1 MNNVESHIT
10 SHAVSGLGEKLIRGV
25 GAGFVGQLLS
35 VLSRIILPPMFLK
48 SWGVDVYGEWLL
60 ITAAVANLA
69 LSEVGGN
76 VYITNRLTQFYAKG
90 EIKAFRSTLQTA
102 LVVFLTWPAVM
113 FLIFLL
119 LVTIVPLGSIL
130 GLRFINEELL
140 RIVAV
145 VLAFQILVEI
155 PKGLILGVFRATDN
169 LPRGVMLANYVLL
182 IQLVFVGSGLW
193 LGGDI
198 IAIAVL
204 QIIPIIF
211 IIIFTIFEINKKFPD
226 SHLFSFEFFNLDIA
240 KQFFLPSVHF
250 FLIQISQVL
259 STQGPVMVIG
269 LLLGSGQVVLF
280 VTMRMLSNIIK
291 SVLNLLSHA
300 AWPDMTKFEA
310 EHNDL
315 KLTTLFKALL
325 RTVIALMIV
334 VVTVLTCLGRAI
346 YDAWLGETEL
356 YDQTVMNLFLLLLV
370 LQVFSAVYGNLLMAT
385 NKHRGLAAVM
395 LASSIV
401 SIFFAYVGANI
412 DGIKG
417 LLYGMIAAES
427 LMQLWA
433 VPFLVYKHFRQ
444 FSLAMF
450 ITEAVPLIIVIP
462 MVFEPV
468 YALLFVPLLIMW
480 WWRAVKPLRQCE
492 PVAMKGS

>member
-1 MNNVESHIT
+1 
-10 SHAVSGLGEKLIRGV
+10 
-25 GAGFVGQLLS
+25 
-35 VLSRIILPPMFLK
+35 MFLK

-90 EIKAFRSTLQTA
+90 DIKAFQSTLQTA

-169 LPRGVMLANYVLL
+169 LPRGVMLANYVVL

-193 LGGDI
+193 LGGGI

-204 QIIPIIF
+204 QIIPIIL

-226 SHLFSFEFFNLDIA
+226 SHLFSFEFFNLDIV

-259 STQGPVMVIG
+259 STQGTVMVIG

-315 KLTTLFKALL
+315 KLTALFKALL

-346 YDAWLGETEL
+346 YEAWLGETEL

-370 LQVFSAVYGNLLMAT
+370 LQVLSAVYGNLLMAT

-433 VPFLVYKHFRQ
+433 VPFLVYKHYRQ

-468 YALLFVPLLIMW
+468 YALLFVPLLMMW
-480 WWRAVKPLRQCE
+480 WWRAVKHLRQCE